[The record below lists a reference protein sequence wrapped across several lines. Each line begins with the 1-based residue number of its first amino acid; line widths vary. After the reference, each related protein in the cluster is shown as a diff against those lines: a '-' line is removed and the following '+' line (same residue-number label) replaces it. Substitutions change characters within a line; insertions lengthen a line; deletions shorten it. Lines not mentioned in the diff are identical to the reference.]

1 MMRLTKDYFTKERIA
16 HLCLIGTVVLT
27 LIFIFLQSLKGKD
40 ASTTDSE
47 AVAGFLARI
56 FSQDTPLGAFVLG
69 NVRKIAHFCEYGL
82 LGAECTLY
90 LLLFVKRPAAGI
102 AHTAAFAFFS
112 AFVDETLQ
120 IFSGRGPQISDV
132 WLDVLGFACLSVL
145 TAGAFIAVKRIVQV
159 IKERK
164 PE

>member
-1 MMRLTKDYFTKERIA
+1 MIRLSRDYFTKDRVARLCFIGAIA
-16 HLCLIGTVVLT
+16 LT
-27 LIFIFLQSLKGKD
+27 LIFVFLQSLKGKD
-40 ASTTDSE
+40 ASTADSE

-56 FSQDTPLGAFVLG
+56 FSEDNPIGAFVLG

-90 LLLFVKRPAAGI
+90 LLLFVKKRTVGI

-132 WLDVLGFACLSVL
+132 WLDVLGFTCLSLL
-145 TAGAFIAVKRIVQV
+145 TAGAFFGVKHLYAKF
-159 IKERK
+159 KERK